1 MITIR
6 ELREKLHANLQPED
20 TDYPNH
26 FMDSNVQNIAS
37 LSSARS
43 YELAF
48 VGKDFNDVSEI
59 CKCGSTFILIDRVL
73 YNRYKALLPSNKLY
87 IIPQDD
93 YLIYNEMLMEIFYK
107 PVVIDETLYSGEG
120 KSIHKSAIISEHAVI
135 KNGVII
141 MENVVIMSGCFI
153 EENTIILPNT
163 VIFANT
169 HIGSNCKIGANCT
182 IGSYPMVYSSEF
194 DKGYTAMNYIG
205 SVYIEDEVEI
215 GSQVNIDSAI
225 VGYTLI
231 KRGTKIGAQT
241 HIAHDCIVGANN
253 YIVTQVG
260 MAGWSRTGD
269 NCYLSGQ
276 VGVNGRVKIGNNV
289 TVHAKSGVHN
299 DIPDDTTYFGT
310 PARTK
315 KESFKIFAALKYL
328 PELIKRVA
336 LLEKKIN
343 NGY

>member
-1 MITIR
+1 MISVR
-6 ELREKLHANLQPED
+6 KLKELLHADLYPED
-20 TDYPNH
+20 TDYPKH
-26 FMDSNVQNIAS
+26 FIDSNIHNIAS
-37 LSSARS
+37 LQTARS
-43 YELAF
+43 FELAF
-48 VGKDFNDVSEI
+48 VGKDFNNVSDVK
-59 CKCGSTFILIDRVL
+59 KCDSAFILIDKVI
-73 YNRYKALLPSNKLY
+73 YDKYKVLLPDNKLY
-87 IIPQDD
+87 IVPQDD

-107 PVVIDETLYSGEG
+107 PLKINETLWTGAD
-120 KSIHKSAIISEHAVI
+120 KRIHKSAIVSDSSAI
-135 KNGVII
+135 GTGTII
-141 MENVVIMSGCFI
+141 MENVVIMSGCYI
-153 EENTIILPNT
+153 GDNTTILPNT

-169 HIGSNCKIGANCT
+169 HIGSNCRIGANCT
-182 IGSYPMVYSSEF
+182 IGSYPMVYSSEM

-205 SVYIEDEVEI
+205 SVYIENNVDI

-231 KRGTKIGAQT
+231 KDGTKIGAQT
-241 HIAHDCIVGANN
+241 HIAHDCIVGKNN

-260 MAGWSRTGD
+260 MAGWSQTGD

-276 VGVNGRVKIGNNV
+276 VGVNGRVKIGNDV

-299 DIPDDTTYFGT
+299 DLPDSTTYFGT

-315 KESFKIFAALKYL
+315 KESFRIFAALKYL